1 MTALFGSQLGQIR
14 QLIEIQKRRGDK
26 MKRSIFY
33 TWLVLALGLGTSATY
48 GQTGNGAPNGPHYNL
63 NVICVPKG
71 KKADMTGTQGHTIF
85 VPCQGTTKI
94 DLIEGTDFEVIDRNG
109 TDGLASFQLPPAD
122 SGVINDQP
130 GVNDECTLY
139 NSDGTVD
146 PDGIPDLGDY
156 YVCGSGTSVYSVF
169 VRALGNPRGTAVM
182 MLCGV
187 ADDGITEVCG
197 TTNKLTL
204 DASGRPAKFENVT
217 ANLLYLYNVTI
228 DGAFYKRIP
237 LFSDVLQ
244 DYFWSYDNKGLK
256 LLQLRFYHC
265 TTLVPVD
272 WPGEIDDSACFAK

>member
-1 MTALFGSQLGQIR
+1 
-14 QLIEIQKRRGDK
+14 
-26 MKRSIFY
+26 MKHPVFY
-33 TWLVLALGLGTSATY
+33 VSLVLTLVFAGSAHS
-48 GQTGNGAPNGPHYNL
+48 TGNGAPSGAHYNL
-63 NVICVPKG
+63 NIICVPKG
-71 KKADMTGTQGHTIF
+71 KKADMTDTQGHTIF
-85 VPCQGTTKI
+85 VPCDGPTKI
-94 DLIEGTDFEVIDRNG
+94 NLIEGTDFEVTDRNG
-109 TDGLASFQLPPAD
+109 TDGSGASFKLPPAD
-122 SGVINDQP
+122 TGVITDQP
-130 GVNDECTLY
+130 GAECTLY

-169 VRALGNPRGTAVM
+169 ARALGNPRGTAVM
-182 MLCGV
+182 MLCGL
-187 ADDGITEVCG
+187 DDLGEEVCG
-197 TTNKLTL
+197 TTNQLTL

-228 DGAFYKRIP
+228 DGVIYKRVP

-244 DYFWSYDNKGLK
+244 GYFWDYDNKGLK

>member
-1 MTALFGSQLGQIR
+1 MN
-14 QLIEIQKRRGDK
+14 
-26 MKRSIFY
+26 RSIFCMG
-33 TWLVLALGLGTSATY
+33 LVLALGLSTSATY

-63 NVICVPKG
+63 NIICVPKG

-94 DLIEGTDFEVIDRNG
+94 DLIEGVDFGVLDRNG
-109 TDGLASFQLPPAD
+109 TDGSASFQLPPAD

-139 NSDGTVD
+139 NADGTVD

-169 VRALGNPRGTAVM
+169 ARALGNPRGTAVM
-182 MLCGV
+182 MLCGL
-187 ADDGITEVCG
+187 DDIGERVCG
-197 TTNKLTL
+197 LDNQLKL

-265 TTLVPVD
+265 DTLVPAD